1 MRQGGPCGSC
11 GHGGLNQN
19 RSDIMTA
26 KLDPGVIEKAALML
40 RHAQDTATPCAP
52 VRDMISAGGLDA
64 AYAVQNTNTNYWLSQ
79 GRRLVGRKAGLTSLS
94 VQKQLGVDQPD
105 YGMLFADMDV
115 PEGQPISLRKVLQPK
130 VEAEIAMIIGRDLD
144 QPDITTA
151 EMIRAIEYALPA
163 IEVVASRIANWDIR
177 VWDTIA
183 DNASAGVFVLGAEP
197 RKIGNIDLR
206 LCGMVM
212 ECRGEQLSVG
222 AGVACLGNPVS
233 SALWLAQVMAREGR
247 PFREGDVILTGALG
261 PMATV
266 KAGDVMQARINGLGA
281 VQAIFE
287 AGE

>member
-1 MRQGGPCGSC
+1 MSGK
-11 GHGGLNQN
+11 
-19 RSDIMTA
+19 A
-26 KLDPGVIEKAALML
+26 DPGNIEKAALLL
-40 RHAQDTATPCAP
+40 RQAHDSATPCAP
-52 VRDMISAGGLDA
+52 IRDLISMGGVDA
-64 AYAVQNTNTNYWLSQ
+64 AYAVQNINTEYWLSK
-79 GRRLVGRKAGLTSLS
+79 GRRLVGRKAGLTSRS

-115 PEGQPISLRKVLQPK
+115 PEGQPISLKKVLQPK

-151 EMIRAIEYALPA
+151 EMLLAIEYAVPA
-163 IEVVASRIANWDIR
+163 IEVVASRIAGWDIK

-183 DNASAGVFVLGAEP
+183 DNASGGVFVLGAEP
-197 RKIGNIDLR
+197 RKISDIDLR
-206 LCGMVM
+206 YCGMVM

-233 SALWLAQVMAREGR
+233 AALWLAQVMAREGR

-266 KAGDVMQARINGLGA
+266 KAGDVMEARINGLGS
-281 VQAIFE
+281 VRAIFE

>member
-1 MRQGGPCGSC
+1 
-11 GHGGLNQN
+11 
-19 RSDIMTA
+19 MTA
-26 KLDPGVIEKAALML
+26 RLDSATVQKVADML
-40 RHAQDTATPCAP
+40 RLAQETATPCAP
-52 VRDMISAGGLDA
+52 IRDMISAGGVDG
-64 AYAVQNTNTNYWLSQ
+64 AYAVQEANTKYWLSQ
-79 GRRLVGRKAGLTSLS
+79 GRRLVGRKAGLTSIS

-144 QPDITTA
+144 QPDITMA
-151 EMIRAIEYALPA
+151 EMICAIEYAVPA

-177 VWDTIA
+177 ALDTIA

-197 RKIGNIDLR
+197 RKLENIDLR

-233 SALWLAQVMAREGR
+233 AALWLAQVMARVGH

-266 KAGDVMQARINGLGA
+266 RADDVMEARINGLGS
-281 VQAIFE
+281 VRAIFE